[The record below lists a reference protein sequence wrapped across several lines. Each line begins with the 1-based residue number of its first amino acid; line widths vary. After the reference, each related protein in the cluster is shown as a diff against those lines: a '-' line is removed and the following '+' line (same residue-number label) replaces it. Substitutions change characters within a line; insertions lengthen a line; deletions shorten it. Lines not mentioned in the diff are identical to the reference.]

1 MSFIVKGSYSSV
13 SANPVF
19 HVRTEQIK
27 MNHHFV
33 TEQVAQKLLYIKIVS
48 CDDQL

>member
-1 MSFIVKGSYSSV
+1 MLQGELSVLYSKVSYSSV

-27 MNHHFV
+27 MNYHFV
-33 TEQVAQKLLYIKIVS
+33 TEQVAQELLY
-48 CDDQL
+48 L